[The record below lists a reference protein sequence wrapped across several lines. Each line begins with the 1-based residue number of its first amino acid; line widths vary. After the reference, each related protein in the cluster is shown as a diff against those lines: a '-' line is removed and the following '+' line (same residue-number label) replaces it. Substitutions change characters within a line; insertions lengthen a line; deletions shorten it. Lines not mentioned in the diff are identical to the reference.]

1 MIYYTAHPDR
11 SQDKNKPSSIYE
23 FSFDDGLF
31 LYINICIIYD
41 YG

>member
-1 MIYYTAHPDR
+1 MELVDKMIYYTTYTDK

-31 LYINICIIYD
+31 FIY
-41 YG
+41 